1 MFDGRGAVPKR
12 SDRGFQ
18 HFIEARI
25 VIESQAQP
33 GRRVLLG
40 LVGAPIKSS
49 ASPAMHEAAGDAL
62 AIRCH
67 YQLIEIAG
75 AGRAELERLLYG
87 IRRLGFSGVNVTYPY
102 KEAVIGLLDDLSPG
116 ARSVGA
122 VNTIVVREGRLVG
135 HNTDATGFRRAVR
148 PFVESSGR
156 GAVALIGAGG
166 VGKAIAFALAELSV
180 ADIRVFDTDPAK
192 AAALAA
198 LIGTKA
204 KVTPC
209 ASPAQAIGGAVGLV
223 NGTPV
228 GMAPNRDTPA
238 PAELLHAG
246 LFVADAVYSPLW
258 TPLLLSARATGAR
271 IMTGRDLAVH
281 QAADAFELF
290 TGASPSIDVMG
301 AAFDAVMKARERTAH
316 AA

>member
-1 MFDGRGAVPKR
+1 MV
-12 SDRGFQ
+12 
-18 HFIEARI
+18 EA
-25 VIESQAQP
+25 QAHRN
-33 GRRVLLG
+33 RRALLG
-40 LVGAPIKSS
+40 LIGAPIKSS

-62 AIRCH
+62 GIRCH

-75 AGRAELERLLYG
+75 ADRGELERLLYG
-87 IRRLGFSGVNVTYPY
+87 VRRLGFSGVNVTFPY
-102 KEAVIGLLDDLSPG
+102 KEAVIGLIDELSLG

-135 HNTDATGFRRAVR
+135 YNTDATGFRRAVR
-148 PFVESSGR
+148 PFLESSGH
-156 GAVALIGAGG
+156 GAVALLGAGG

-180 ADIRVFDTDPAK
+180 ADLRVFDTDSAK
-192 AAALAA
+192 VAALAT
-198 LIGTKA
+198 LIGARA

-209 ASPAQAIGGAVGLV
+209 ASVAETIEGAVGLV

-238 PAELLHAG
+238 PPELLHAG

-258 TPLLLSARATGAR
+258 TPLLLSARAAGAR
-271 IMTGRDLAVH
+271 VMTGRDLAVH

-301 AAFDAVMKARERTAH
+301 AAFDALMEARDRTAH

>member
-1 MFDGRGAVPKR
+1 MV
-12 SDRGFQ
+12 
-18 HFIEARI
+18 EA
-25 VIESQAQP
+25 QAHRA
-33 GRRVLLG
+33 RRALLG
-40 LVGAPIKSS
+40 LIGAPIKSS

-62 AIRCH
+62 GIRCH

-75 AGRAELERLLYG
+75 ADRAELERLLYG
-87 IRRLGFSGVNVTYPY
+87 VRRLGFSGVNVTFPY
-102 KEAVIGLLDDLSPG
+102 KEAVIGLVDEMSPG

-122 VNTIVVREGRLVG
+122 VNAIEVREGRLVG

-148 PFVESSGR
+148 PFVESAGR
-156 GAVALIGAGG
+156 GAVALLGAGG

-180 ADIRVFDTDPAK
+180 AEIRVFDTDPAK
-192 AAALAA
+192 SAALAA
-198 LIGTKA
+198 LIGA
-204 KVTPC
+204 RARVTPC
-209 ASPAQAIGGAVGLV
+209 ASVAEAIEGAAGLV

-238 PAELLHAG
+238 PAALLHSG

-258 TPLLLSARATGAR
+258 TPLLLSARAAGAR
-271 IMTGRDLAVH
+271 IMTGRDLAVY

-301 AAFDAVMKARERTAH
+301 AAFDKVVQARGG
-316 AA
+316 AANAA

>member
-1 MFDGRGAVPKR
+1 MV
-12 SDRGFQ
+12 
-18 HFIEARI
+18 EA
-25 VIESQAQP
+25 QAHRN
-33 GRRVLLG
+33 RRALLG
-40 LVGAPIKSS
+40 LIGAPIKSS
-49 ASPAMHEAAGDAL
+49 ASPAMHEAAGDAVG
-62 AIRCH
+62 IRCY

-75 AGRAELERLLYG
+75 ADRVELERLLYG
-87 IRRLGFSGVNVTYPY
+87 VRRLGFSGVNVTFPY

-122 VNTIVVREGRLVG
+122 VNTIVVRQGRLVG

-156 GAVALIGAGG
+156 GAVALLGAGG

-180 ADIRVFDTDPAK
+180 ADIRVFDTDSAK

-198 LIGTKA
+198 LVGTKA

-209 ASPAQAIGGAVGLV
+209 ASVAEAIEGAVGLV

-238 PAELLHAG
+238 PAELLHSR

-258 TPLLLSARATGAR
+258 TSLLLSARAAGAR
-271 IMTGRDLAVH
+271 TMTGRDLAVY

-301 AAFDAVMKARERTAH
+301 AAFDAVMEARGRTAS